1 MRAKHYW
8 INFKKNLKE
17 KYKVPDSYLEQ
28 LRNRETPVN
37 ESSNDSYLDQLRS
50 RSAPEAESVGNESMW
65 DKFTGSKRETEETR
79 NLPRLGQVP
88 IGRSIFSNPKEEF
101 DRAVKFITSSSD
113 QERLDTIKRLVPGG
127 SYRKDDKN
135 NTIFTFPDGR
145 EAVVNKPGFDTT
157 DALSLGKEIFKYLP
171 ASRAAGAVTQ
181 GAKWA
186 TRTAAQMFG
195 AGATSLANEASS
207 ENFDKGQVVT
217 ETLLGGAGEL
227 APVVFRGSRRLIN
240 VFLGLKKQ
248 DKELANTIAKMA
260 ESGVFAGAEE
270 SVPLAA
276 KEAALKYESSLVK
289 EMQKKAAPFYKLA
302 DEKNPTVSFQGTQA
316 AFKIARNRFSKNA
329 LPQKVFN
336 DWQKLIEGSE
346 NFEQLASTY
355 RIIRDSVKSRKFGEV
370 GGSEAQIQ
378 SEGKN
383 IVKEIRKALN
393 NASPDF
399 EKANKIYSG
408 ITPKIEKI
416 KGKYIG
422 RIARMDDDQLDVL
435 AKQVFKKDKKTVK
448 KTFDLLDLQSP
459 GMSAD
464 LRAIELKRRFQT
476 MSAKSLDE
484 IPVKGIWKKLFPD
497 SMRLDPL
504 YKSMPRS
511 ERIMMEKMEVLTRKA
526 AEARQNVN
534 TQLFTGTSMTER
546 GGGLSF
552 ASVLVSPITGYKIIN
567 ARFAAESTQR
577 EIIALA
583 EILTNPE
590 VFKRPEIK
598 KFLSLNLNG
607 KKGLE
612 EASRIIIQL
621 SNEISESI
629 SQEQL
634 TNSNEE

>member
-1 MRAKHYW
+1 MSSWSQK
-8 INFKKNLKE
+8 LKGEGTVLQETQTEQPPAPSNEGEYKSYSSILKGTTATPTATPAAQPQE
-17 KYKVPDSYLEQ
+17 K
-28 LRNRETPVN
+28 
-37 ESSNDSYLDQLRS
+37 ESL
-50 RSAPEAESVGNESMW
+50 W

-88 IGRSIFSNPKEEF
+88 IGRSMLSNPKAEL

-113 QERLDTIKRLVPGG
+113 QERLDTMMRLVPDG
-127 SYRKDDKN
+127 SYREDSKKN
-135 NTIFTFPDGR
+135 IIFTFPDGR

-157 DALSLGKEIFKYLP
+157 DALSLGKEISKYLP
-171 ASRAAGAVTQ
+171 ASRAAKAATQ

-186 TRTAAQMFG
+186 TRTGAQMFG
-195 AGATSLANEASS
+195 AGATSLANEALS
-207 ENFDKGQVVT
+207 ENFEKGQVVT

-240 VFLGLKKQ
+240 VFFGLKKQ

-260 ESGVFAGAEE
+260 KSGVFAGAEE

-276 KEAALKYESSLVK
+276 RKAALKYESSLVK

-302 DEKNPTVSFQGTQA
+302 DEKNPTVNFQGTQA
-316 AFKIARNRFSKNA
+316 AFKIARNRFSKKA
-329 LPQKVFN
+329 PPQKVFN

-408 ITPKIEKI
+408 ITPEIEKI

-484 IPVKGIWKKLFPD
+484 IPVKGIWKKLFPNKP

-504 YKSMPRS
+504 YQSMPRS

-552 ASVLVSPITGYKIIN
+552 ASVLVSPITGSKIIK